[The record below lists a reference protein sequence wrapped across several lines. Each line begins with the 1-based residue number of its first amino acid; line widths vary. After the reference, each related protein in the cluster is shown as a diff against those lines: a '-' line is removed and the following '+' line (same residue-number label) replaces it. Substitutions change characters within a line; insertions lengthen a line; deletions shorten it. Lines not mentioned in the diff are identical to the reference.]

1 MEKHF
6 VEFFSPG
13 TFVAENTVKE
23 IESWDVDKAKEM
35 AKNIIE
41 RYNSKPYS
49 FRFITREKEKIIR
62 KSGFY
67 FINGKVETLEDVKA
81 KNNRDD
87 KILISNMENSSW
99 NKIVTTFSP
108 WRWTQPFDDSNDF
121 VVEI

>member
-23 IESWDVDKAKEM
+23 IDSWDIDRAKEM
-35 AKNIIE
+35 AKDIIE
-41 RYNSKPYS
+41 RHNSKPYS
-49 FRFITREKEKIIR
+49 FRFITKQKEKIIR

-67 FINGKVETLEDVKA
+67 FINGKVEILEDVKA
-81 KNNRDD
+81 KNNHDD
-87 KILISNMENSSW
+87 RILISNMENNGW

-108 WRWTQPFDDSNDF
+108 WRWTQPFDDKKDC